1 VRTFIIDLWGSRAR
15 IGTRSKEGPGNKKR
29 SLAMKQRKRCI
40 PLTYAPKIPGVIAGD
55 IRQTIR
61 IDADYQIGDLIS
73 FHGWEGKPYR
83 SHWSFRTPYFPVRL
97 AEPIKILPQGIMWP
111 IDMGIVWEWDSQL
124 INDLALQDG
133 VYKYLNQSP
142 GVCLKTVLQ
151 SFHGQIPEKG
161 FEAIIIRW

>member
-1 VRTFIIDLWGSRAR
+1 MR
-15 IGTRSKEGPGNKKR
+15 
-29 SLAMKQRKRCI
+29 QRKRCI

-97 AEPIKILPQGIMWP
+97 AEPIKILQWGIMWP
-111 IDMGIVWEWDSQL
+111 IDLGIVWEWDSQL
-124 INDLALQDG
+124 INDLAEQDG
-133 VYKYLNQSP
+133 ISSGIPENSGYV
-142 GVCLKTVLQ
+142 LKSVLEM
-151 SFHGQIPEKG
+151 FHGSIPWEG
-161 FEAIIIRW
+161 LEAIIIRW

>member
-1 VRTFIIDLWGSRAR
+1 MER
-15 IGTRSKEGPGNKKR
+15 KQ
-29 SLAMKQRKRCI
+29 MKQHKRII

-61 IDADYQIGDLIS
+61 IDADYQIGDLIA

-83 SHWSFRTPYFPVRL
+83 SHWSFRTPYYPVRL
-97 AEPIKILPQGIMWP
+97 AEPIKILPEGIMWP

-124 INDLALQDG
+124 INDLAEQDG
-133 VYKYLNQSP
+133 ILGKN
-142 GVCLKTVLQ
+142 GTGLKIVLEM
-151 SFHGQIPEKG
+151 FHGPIPEKG

>member
-1 VRTFIIDLWGSRAR
+1 MR
-15 IGTRSKEGPGNKKR
+15 
-29 SLAMKQRKRCI
+29 QHKRCI

-83 SHWSFRTPYFPVRL
+83 SHWSFRTPYFPVKL

-133 VYKYLNQSP
+133 IIEIVNGSKGN
-142 GVCLKTVLQ
+142 GLKFVLE
-151 SFHGQIPEKG
+151 SFHGSIPG
-161 FEAIIIRW
+161 DGLEAIIIRW